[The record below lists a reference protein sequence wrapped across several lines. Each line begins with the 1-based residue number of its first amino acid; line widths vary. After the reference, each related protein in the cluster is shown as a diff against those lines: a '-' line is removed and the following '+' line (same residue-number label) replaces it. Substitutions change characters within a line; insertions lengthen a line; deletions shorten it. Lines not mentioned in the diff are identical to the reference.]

1 MLGCSEST
9 VRVHLY
15 RGRQRLAHLLGEE
28 DTDAFGHRLRESLRG
43 AADDVRPDV
52 EHHLARVRHR
62 SRRRSIPASQFLASV
77 AAVAVVVILLRS
89 LSLDPLAMV
98 ASVVA
103 PGDQTPVASSGEPVD
118 TTDELVGTYQV
129 HLDDT
134 VPGGGAASL
143 AGDWEMTLGADAS
156 IVLSP
161 PDTFEAPTTLPLE
174 GYVYA
179 LRGDRLFTNLFAR
192 HFEQGCLGSGTYR
205 WGLEDAHLTIEVMDD
220 MCLQRISLL
229 TSRSLTLVRE

>member
-1 MLGCSEST
+1 MPL
-9 VRVHLY
+9 
-15 RGRQRLAHLLGEE
+15 
-28 DTDAFGHRLRESLRG
+28 DDRLRASLRG

-52 EHHLARVRHR
+52 EHHLARVRQR
-62 SRRRSIPASQFLASV
+62 SRRRSIPASQLLASV
-77 AAVAVVVILLRS
+77 ASVAVVVILLRS

-103 PGDQTPVASSGEPVD
+103 PGDPVTVASSAEPVD
-118 TTDELVGTYQV
+118 TTDALAGTYEV

-134 VPGGGAASL
+134 VPDGGAASL
-143 AGDWEMTLGADAS
+143 AGDWELTLGADS
-156 IVLSP
+156 IIVLTP
-161 PDTFEAPTTLPLE
+161 PDTIEAPTTLPLE

-205 WGLEDAHLTIEVMDD
+205 WELVDTHLAFEAVDD
-220 MCLQRISLL
+220 MCLQRIALL
-229 TSRSLTLVRE
+229 TYASWTLDSD